1 MLSPLLLVIALIP
14 LTHIMRTTNPGY
26 EFRSG
31 ETINHL
37 VFMVNLK
44 LYSESAKA
52 LDFLI
57 QTVRILSKDIG
68 MQFEIDKCAMLV
80 MKTGK

>member
-1 MLSPLLLVIALIP
+1 
-14 LTHIMRTTNPGY
+14 
-26 EFRSG
+26 
-31 ETINHL
+31 
-37 VFMVNLK
+37 MVNLK

-80 MKTGK
+80 MKTGKIVKSDCI